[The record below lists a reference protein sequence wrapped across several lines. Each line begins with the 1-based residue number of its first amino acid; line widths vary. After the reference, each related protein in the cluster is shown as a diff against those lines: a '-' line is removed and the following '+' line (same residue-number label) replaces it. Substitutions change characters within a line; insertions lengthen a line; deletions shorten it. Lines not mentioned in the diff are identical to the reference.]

1 MNSNATFFGALNRRE
16 QYQKHPVSGE
26 YLPYTDYREVT
37 AEDCKN
43 RCVYCDSHE
52 DTIGG
57 REAMQLD
64 HFRPWNKGF
73 GPEKERRFKHLKDDP
88 TNLVHSCAVC
98 NRFKAARWPT
108 EDPSSPHDNEK
119 GWIDPFAE
127 LRSDYLV
134 VDANGEVA
142 PGKPL
147 GGYLIATLRLNR
159 PLLRRQRELRNLIA
173 LLEGVLV
180 PRYQHVLNS
189 NSNSEHAQAAQTIL
203 ALISTI
209 RSQCCPE

>member
-1 MNSNATFFGALNRRE
+1 MSSNSTFFGVLTRRAR
-16 QYQKHPVSGE
+16 YQKHSVSGE
-26 YLPYTDYREVT
+26 HLAYAEYREVT

-73 GPEKERRFKHLKDDP
+73 GSEKERLFKHLKDDP

-119 GWIDPFAE
+119 GWVDPFAE
-127 LRSDYLV
+127 KRSDYLV
-134 VDANGEVA
+134 VDANGEVT

-147 GGYLIATLRLNR
+147 GVYLIKTLRLNR
-159 PLLRRQRELRNLIA
+159 PLLQRQRELRNLIA
-173 LLEGVLV
+173 HLEGVLV
-180 PRYQHVLNS
+180 PKYQHVLES
-189 NSNSEHAQAAQTIL
+189 NSSNEHAQAAQTIL
-203 ALISTI
+203 ALISMI
-209 RSQCCPE
+209 RDQWCPE